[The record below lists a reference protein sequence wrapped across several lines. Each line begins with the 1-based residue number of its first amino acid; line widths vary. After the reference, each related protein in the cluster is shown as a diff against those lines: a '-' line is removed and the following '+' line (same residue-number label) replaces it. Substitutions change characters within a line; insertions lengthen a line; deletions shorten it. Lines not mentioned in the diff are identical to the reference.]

1 MWRAGLSKLKFFMK
15 IKEASR
21 KKTSQNNFFDSPAL
35 HCENAIWNIQIFASI
50 SLLFHNILQGKFE
63 AKLKKRKWKWHF
75 PPNFVWNKYT
85 TGKWGLRWK
94 SGSNLKLTPLHG
106 DSCIVHCLIS
116 SHKYTGQLYTHLCK
130 AIYIRLRLI
139 TDVWMQKLCW
149 MIYIFLNVWKRSSEK

>member
-1 MWRAGLSKLKFFMK
+1 MPCFSSFLARIWWNFFNWCKTIKILPEKYFFPQIWSKYGIFLRKTWRAGLLKLKFFMK
-15 IKEASR
+15 TKQINPR
-21 KKTSQNNFFDSPAL
+21 KTSQNIFFNSPAL

-94 SGSNLKLTPLHG
+94 SGSNL
-106 DSCIVHCLIS
+106 
-116 SHKYTGQLYTHLCK
+116 
-130 AIYIRLRLI
+130 
-139 TDVWMQKLCW
+139 
-149 MIYIFLNVWKRSSEK
+149 